1 MKRKFKADMFFTY
14 LVLILMAATFMLP
27 LIWML
32 RSSLMGMKQIFRLPP
47 EWIPDPFVW
56 KNFSDALSRLDF
68 LQCFKNTIF
77 VVFFGVLGTVITAAC
92 SAYAWA
98 RIEWRGRNFWFA
110 LSMSSMMLPSAVTLI
125 PVFLGYK
132 NLGMYDT
139 LFPLFL
145 ASWFGGGASNQF
157 LLRQFFMG
165 IPKALDEAAYID
177 GAGYVRIFISIVLPL
192 STSALVVVGM
202 FSFLFYWNDFFAPL
216 IYLENYKNYT
226 IALGLQ
232 SFVSQYSSQWQ
243 LLMAAA
249 AIGVMP
255 AIIVFLIGQ
264 KYLLEGIALT
274 GLKG

>member
-1 MKRKFKADMFFTY
+1 MKRKFKADMFITY
-14 LVLILMAATFMLP
+14 LVLILMAATFLLP
-27 LIWML
+27 LVWML

-56 KNFSDALSRLDF
+56 KNFSDALNRLDF

-77 VVFFGVLGTVITAAC
+77 VVFFGVSGTVITAAC
-92 SAYAWA
+92 VAYAWA
-98 RIEWRGRNFWFA
+98 RIEWKGRNFWFA

-139 LFPLFL
+139 LYPLFL
-145 ASWFGGGASNQF
+145 AAWFGGGASNQF

-249 AIGVMP
+249 TIGIMP

-264 KYLLEGIALT
+264 KYLLEGIALA

>member
-14 LVLILMAATFMLP
+14 LILILMAATFLLP
-27 LIWML
+27 LVWML

-56 KNFSDALSRLDF
+56 KNFSDALNRLDF

-77 VVFFGVLGTVITAAC
+77 VVFFGMSGMVITAAC
-92 SAYAWA
+92 VAYAWA
-98 RIEWRGRNFWFA
+98 RIEWKGRNFWFA

-139 LFPLFL
+139 LYPLFL
-145 ASWFGGGASNQF
+145 AAWFGGGASNQF

-249 AIGVMP
+249 TIGIMP